1 MARAGSTLLHG
12 AARWLRRAARN
23 WRGVSAIE
31 FALIFPL
38 LILLYVAAAETGNML
53 TINRRTFQIAST
65 AADLTAQVKTVSNAD
80 LADIVTASNS
90 IMSPFATVPL
100 RTVISSV
107 VADQSNNGKVS
118 WSYASSGAA
127 RGVNSPYPVPTGLTE
142 PGSSVIVAE
151 VTYDFT
157 PLVDVTKFMADF
169 FSSAQP
175 SLLFKSIQI
184 SQKFYARPRK
194 SLTVTKTN

>member
-1 MARAGSTLLHG
+1 MARPRSTLLHG
-12 AARWLRRAARN
+12 AARWLGRAARN
-23 WRGVSAIE
+23 RRGVSAIE

-38 LILLYVAAAETGNML
+38 LIVLYVGAAETGNLL
-53 TINRRTFQIAST
+53 TIYRRTFQIAAT

-100 RTVISSV
+100 RTVITSV
-107 VADQSNNGKVS
+107 VADQNNAGKVS

-127 RGVNSPYPVPTGLTE
+127 RGVNSPYPLPTGLTE

-151 VTYDFT
+151 VTYAFT
-157 PLVDVTKFMADF
+157 PLVNMIKY
-169 FSSAQP
+169 FSPGS
-175 SLLFKSIQI
+175 FTM
-184 SQKFYARPRK
+184 SQTFYTRPRK